1 MICSGQKNARN
12 PITAGLVPVFRIET
26 PHLTENIGLGAL
38 KAKNTPPSHTI
49 IACLSMPVP
58 AQMKLIP
65 SRATAAR
72 RAETAPA
79 PNAGAYDGTE
89 QRYHDVGKSV

>member
-1 MICSGQKNARN
+1 
-12 PITAGLVPVFRIET
+12 
-26 PHLTENIGLGAL
+26 
-38 KAKNTPPSHTI
+38 
-49 IACLSMPVP
+49 
-58 AQMKLIP
+58 MKLIP